1 MKIKKTLALI
11 MAATL
16 SVAAM
21 TGCSEATTNYAK
33 ELANTSSWEAT
44 TSEVTG
50 TVSVDAKGEKND
62 ITFTATGYTSG
73 DNGYSEVKFN
83 DTQGKMKIPD
93 IKCYIEDGICYINK
107 SYYEGSY
114 TMNGKAVPEGLAN
127 IKEDYIGIDL
137 GYDNNLIKTLTSKP
151 DSIIELS
158 KMIFGDNNDLDLPY
172 SQNGREYT
180 LNLDT
185 DATVDLGVKAI
196 KAASNNIEKINSTF
210 NLKLTDEDMNN
221 MKTAVNSDQ
230 FNSGISDIKTQFAG
244 SNIYSKEVFSDNDY
258 TSDININIKVKDSMN
273 MSISLNEKASKSEA
287 KSIDVPTS
295 KIKLTQ
301 AEFNKLVSQGNEKTS
316 VQATAQE
323 ATSGLATA
331 YKEK

>member
-1 MKIKKTLALI
+1 MKIKKTLAII

-44 TSEVTG
+44 TSEATG

-62 ITFTATGYTSG
+62 VTFTATGYCSG
-73 DNGYSEVKFN
+73 ENGYSEVKFN
-83 DTQGKMKIPD
+83 NTQGKMKIPD
-93 IKCYIEDGICYINK
+93 IKCYIEDGIAYINK
-107 SYYEGSY
+107 SYYEANY
-114 TMNGKAVPEGLAN
+114 TMNGQAVPEGLAN

-137 GYDNNLIKTLTSKP
+137 GYDNDLMKTLTSKP

-221 MKTAVNSDQ
+221 MKTAVNGDE
-230 FNSGISDIKTQFAG
+230 FNSGIGDIKAQFAG
-244 SNIYSKEVFSDNDY
+244 SNIYSKKVFSDNDY
-258 TSDININIKVKDSMN
+258 TADTNINIKVKDLMN
-273 MSISLNEKASKSEA
+273 MSISLNQKASKSEV
-287 KSIDVPTS
+287 KSIDFPTS
-295 KIKLTQ
+295 KIKVTQ
-301 AEFNKLVSQGNEKTS
+301 AEFNKLVSKGNEKTN

-331 YKEK
+331 YNGK